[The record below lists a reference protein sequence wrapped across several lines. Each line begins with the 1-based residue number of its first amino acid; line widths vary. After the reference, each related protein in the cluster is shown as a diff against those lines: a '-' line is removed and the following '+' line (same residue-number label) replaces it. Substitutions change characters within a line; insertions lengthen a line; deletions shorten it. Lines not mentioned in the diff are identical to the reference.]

1 MNELFKEYDALIM
14 PSAGDIAPLFGN
26 VSDKLSDEY
35 LILGNHLAIGNFG
48 GFPSI
53 SIPSGFVNDMPVSV
67 NITGRAK
74 EDYLVLN
81 MASKLEEALGF
92 KGQVKVDE

>member
-1 MNELFKEYDALIM
+1 
-14 PSAGDIAPLFGN
+14 
-26 VSDKLSDEY
+26 
-35 LILGNHLAIGNFG
+35 
-48 GFPSI
+48 
-53 SIPSGFVNDMPVSV
+53 MPVSV